1 MNFSGPGQATA
12 FESYIQQDDYL
23 SENRGSYMDRYG
35 ALSPWRG
42 RWDMKLLQ
50 DFTFKVSGDK
60 TNTIQ
65 LSLDVLNLGNLFSSD
80 WGVVEQP
87 NNQSPI
93 SISVDNTG
101 TPTYTFNPDLTE
113 TFGADA
119 SLLSRWQMQLGVRYI
134 F

>member
-1 MNFSGPGQATA
+1 
-12 FESYIQQDDYL
+12 
-23 SENRGSYMDRYG
+23 
-35 ALSPWRG
+35 
-42 RWDMKLLQ
+42 MKLLQ
-50 DFTFKVSGDK
+50 DFVFKVSGDK

-65 LSLDVLNLGNLFSSD
+65 LSLDILNVGNLINSD

-113 TFGADA
+113 TFGADS
-119 SLLSRWQMQLGVRYI
+119 SLLSRWQMQFGVRYI